1 MNLLK
6 LFGKRAEEPAKEEE
20 PEEELDVYSGMR
32 VEVTDAD
39 GRMLF
44 VAKLLGLR
52 GSQAELHQYSES
64 DLSQGEEPLPVKIRG
79 YSDRKRKAVY
89 MEGAITPM
97 PQHKWS
103 VTELRVCKVENDR
116 AFFRLETNLDAT
128 ATMFSG
134 LAMGEKPCKL
144 LNISVGG
151 ARIASEFKYH
161 DGDKFLLKVRL
172 MEDRPESAMFSQVMR
187 VIEKDGGK
195 FEYGCRFLEL
205 TEEDQEKITQNI
217 FAAQRQK
224 RGRT

>member
-20 PEEELDVYSGMR
+20 PEEALDVYSGMR

-64 DLSQGEEPLPVKIRG
+64 DLPQEEEPLPVKIRG

-151 ARIASEFKYH
+151 ARVSSEQQYWE
-161 DGDKFLLKVRL
+161 GDKLLLTVKL
-172 MEDRPESAMFSQVMR
+172 LEDRDPSIMYCQVLR
-187 VIEKDGGK
+187 VIEKEDGPR
-195 FEYGCRFLEL
+195 EYGCQFLEMN
-205 TEEDQEKITQNI
+205 EADQDKITENI
-217 FAAQRQK
+217 FAAQRK
-224 RGRT
+224 SRKGS